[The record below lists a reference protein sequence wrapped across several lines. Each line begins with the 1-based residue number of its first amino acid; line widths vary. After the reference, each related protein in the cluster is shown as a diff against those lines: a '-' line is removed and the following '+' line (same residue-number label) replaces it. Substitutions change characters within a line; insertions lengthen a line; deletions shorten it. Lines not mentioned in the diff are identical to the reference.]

1 MFSFVDLIEHC
12 MSFGISD
19 PQVMLK
25 ACVLVRFGHVAAA
38 ANGSPKYIHA
48 ASDLMN
54 KGGGIVL
61 RMCINGYSRID
72 VLWSSHSV
80 FSRKA

>member
-1 MFSFVDLIEHC
+1 MLSFVVLIEHC

-25 ACVLVRFGHVAAA
+25 ACVSVRFRHVAAA

-48 ASDLMN
+48 ASDFRN
-54 KGGGIVL
+54 RGGGIVFW
-61 RMCINGYSRID
+61 MCMSGYSRID
-72 VLWSSHSV
+72 VLWSSQIV
-80 FSRKA
+80 LSR